1 MSYEGL
7 IKEKKEDYEKHCI
20 VEATESGCK
29 LDCEIFKTF
38 RDKPIVKSIKT
49 GEEVGGVNES
59 AWYFQLK
66 GGREQLVLDVLG
78 DGNYPSVTGK
88 NANYL
93 KVLPCGKGQFHRL
106 ELCDKDGTIFKK
118 TENGA
123 RISISKCNLVGGGDI
138 ELNKYVRK
146 DWLPSFIIK
155 PSTSKEFGEAIG
167 EKSRAEVYTYDPI
180 NGKVGDKVAKLNTT
194 ILHGDTICSYL
205 LALGTSYGKNDYDD
219 RYFPINSKKIIVQKE
234 ENGSYEIEI
243 DNPLLNIREK
253 STKASK
259 EMINLFLDDLL
270 CLCDESVLSD
280 GYGVEISG
288 W

>member
-1 MSYEGL
+1 MCFLTLFCGLIFFLSYEGL

-66 GGREQLVLDVLG
+66 GGREQLVFDVLG

-118 TENGA
+118 TEDGA
-123 RISISKCNLVGGGDI
+123 RISISKCNLVGGGRYRT
-138 ELNKYVRK
+138 EQVCKERLA
-146 DWLPSFIIK
+146 PIIHYQ
-155 PSTSKEFGEAIG
+155 AI
-167 EKSRAEVYTYDPI
+167 
-180 NGKVGDKVAKLNTT
+180 
-194 ILHGDTICSYL
+194 
-205 LALGTSYGKNDYDD
+205 
-219 RYFPINSKKIIVQKE
+219 
-234 ENGSYEIEI
+234 
-243 DNPLLNIREK
+243 NI
-253 STKASK
+253 
-259 EMINLFLDDLL
+259 
-270 CLCDESVLSD
+270 
-280 GYGVEISG
+280 
-288 W
+288 